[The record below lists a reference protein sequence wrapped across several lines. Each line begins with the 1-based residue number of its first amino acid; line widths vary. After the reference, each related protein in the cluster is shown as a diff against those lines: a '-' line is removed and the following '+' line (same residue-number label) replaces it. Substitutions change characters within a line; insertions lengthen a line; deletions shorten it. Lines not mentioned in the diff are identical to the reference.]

1 MSSATLGLVRRA
13 WTFVPKYLGRVAC
26 PPDRAGGP
34 QVADCS
40 RLRLRAGPLHNVLI
54 LARDEFVAALLG
66 LLVELRGFQPKFP
79 ARDESPR
86 EALARDRFHAVVVD
100 YDHPA
105 YSEELVAEIRRLAAQ
120 PILFSPVRMSAD
132 VQQVAAKH
140 GARSF
145 TLPTDPETFGR
156 ILQL

>member
-1 MSSATLGLVRRA
+1 MSCATLGLVRRA
-13 WTFVPKYLGRVAC
+13 WTFVPKYLGRVAG
-26 PPDRAGGP
+26 PPDRVGGP

-40 RLRLRAGPLHNVLI
+40 ALRLRAGALDNVLI

-79 ARDESPR
+79 ARDESPT
-86 EALARDRFHAVVVD
+86 EALARDQFHAVVVD
-100 YDHPA
+100 CDHPA
-105 YSEELVAEIRRLAAQ
+105 YNEELVAQIKRSAAR
-120 PILFSPVRMSAD
+120 PILFSPLRLSAD